1 MCVCVCGVCVCV
13 RVCVRVCALSLSVCV
28 CAFLCVPIGS
38 LVVPFYVSYLGSYK
52 VIPKKELLRSLWV
65 SSTSI
70 TLNRQTPEPGYN
82 YKGVFSRALQTSV
95 LGV

>member
-1 MCVCVCGVCVCV
+1 MRGGKVSRVVFFQCVCVCVWVCVCV

-52 VIPKKELLRSLWV
+52 VIPKR
-65 SSTSI
+65 
-70 TLNRQTPEPGYN
+70 N
-82 YKGVFSRALQTSV
+82 Y
-95 LGV
+95 LGAYGLVVQA